1 MTNMKNKDIDKDVQA
16 LLDKLISDEWFAGH
30 IYKQFVL
37 LVDNEQRYQIEEQL
51 LDTAD
56 DEIDDHMMSLVQFA
70 C

>member
-51 LDTAD
+51 LDTAN